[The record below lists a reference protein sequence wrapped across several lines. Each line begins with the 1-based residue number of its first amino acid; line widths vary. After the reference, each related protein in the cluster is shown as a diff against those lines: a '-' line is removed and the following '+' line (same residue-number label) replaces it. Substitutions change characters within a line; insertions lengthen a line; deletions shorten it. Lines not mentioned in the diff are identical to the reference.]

1 MKQGYIVLRG
11 TPTDPVNRGEWRPTR
26 SHGHGHGLDIQT
38 APAGAPVDFQADIED
53 LDETQ
58 LQEAYEDP
66 RVLNVA
72 PIDGPLRLIEPLAIG
87 ALQPG
92 LAADT
97 DAPPW
102 GLQAVGA
109 LSSMWTGRGIRVAV
123 LDTGIDLTHEAFI
136 PLLAKQR
143 IVVRNFTEGAPGDVS
158 DRHGH
163 GTHCA
168 GTIAGGAVGPLARI
182 GIAPGI
188 ERLIVGK
195 VMGSGGNTNL
205 MLVEAIN
212 WAAAEG
218 ADVIS
223 MSLGIDFPGMVQK
236 LHLEQQIPLPAATSQ
251 ALKQYRE
258 TVGLFD
264 NLARSMLDR
273 DVLLVAA
280 TGNESQRP
288 AFTIDV
294 TPPAASNHIIKVGA
308 VERGAGAPRVAR
320 FSNTGADLVAPG
332 VDIVSAQREGGLT
345 TMTGTSMATP
355 HVAGVAALWAQR
367 LRDENGRLVLRDLML
382 KLLNS
387 VLPLEDGRPHVG
399 YGLVRAP
406 Q

>member
-11 TPTDPVNRGEWRPTR
+11 TPPDPVNRGEWRPTR
-26 SHGHGHGLDIQT
+26 SHGHGLDIQT

-53 LDETQ
+53 LDEAQ